1 MQTLQTTH
9 NRSCQP
15 IWSSQL
21 QSGAWVCLK
30 DLPHP
35 FAHDEALLL
44 CKVTEGKWLTWIPNY
59 GEYLLKTSSS

>member
-15 IWSSQL
+15 IWSTQL
-21 QSGAWVCLK
+21 KSGAWVCLK

-44 CKVTEGKWLTWIPNY
+44 KN
-59 GEYLLKTSSS
+59 